1 MRSGTLK
8 ININESIKFR
18 LNENGKNIY
27 RETLKDIVK
36 LGLSN
41 EPEVDENGYTTMQI
55 WEFLRVFGPYTG
67 MHLDCYIVDNEIVY
81 GE

>member
-1 MRSGTLK
+1 MK
-8 ININESIKFR
+8 ININESIKFK

-55 WEFLRVFGPYTG
+55 WEFLRMFGPHTG